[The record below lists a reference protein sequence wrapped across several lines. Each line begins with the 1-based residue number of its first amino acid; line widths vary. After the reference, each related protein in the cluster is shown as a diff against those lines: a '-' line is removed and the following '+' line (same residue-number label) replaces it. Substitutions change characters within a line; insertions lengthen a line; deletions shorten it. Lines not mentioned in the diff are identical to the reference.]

1 MEEKF
6 VKSLEVKT
14 PIAILKIY
22 CNNFVKTNVV
32 KNL

>member
-14 PIAILKIY
+14 PIAILKKY
-22 CNNFVKTNVV
+22 CKNYVKTNVV